1 MIKNL
6 GLAFRAGK
14 VVSGTDTVIEKLRKK
29 QLYLILLAS
38 DASDNTKKKI
48 NDKAKTYE
56 TKVIETYDS
65 QTISIS
71 IGKSNIKVIG
81 ITDEGFS
88 KIIDWFGKESE
99 IMAKKPMKP
108 KQSFKG
114 KPQSQSKPKGENKTA
129 GEKILIFKPGMT
141 AADVAQGLQ
150 ITNAMIIKKLMMLG
164 IMTSVNEVLDRD
176 TIELLAL
183 EEGFKIQD
191 EVITDLARYDEMEIV
206 DNEEDMVSRPPIVT
220 VMGHVDHGKTT
231 LLDTIRKSRVVAGE
245 AGGIT
250 QHIGAYQVVRNGK
263 KITFIDT
270 PGHAAF
276 TEMRVRGAKVTDM
289 VVLVVAADDGVMPQ
303 TIEAL
308 DHAKAAN
315 LPIIVAVNKMDKRDA
330 NPDHVMTE
338 LSNHG
343 LVPEK
348 WGGNTPY
355 VMISALKNEG
365 ITELLDVIELIAEID
380 EYKANPKRPA
390 RGTVIEAFLDRGR
403 GPVATLIVETG
414 TLKIG
419 DNIVVGNTYGKIRT
433 MQDDLKRRYTEA
445 EPSQPIEITGLNEV
459 PQAGDIFM
467 VFDDEKTVRSIA
479 EERQS
484 RQREGELKAAKKTT
498 LDSMLGDLD
507 AQEKELNII
516 IKGDVQGS
524 IEALRGLLEKI
535 DIQGLHVNVVRGG
548 VGAITE
554 NDIILAQASKAII
567 IGFNVRPAMN
577 VKQMA
582 DSLGVEIRLY
592 NIIYRVQEDIE
603 AALKGMLEPVFEEV
617 VIGQAE
623 VRETFKVSKI
633 GTIAG
638 CMVTDGVIRRE
649 SLVRLIREGIVVY
662 EGKLASLKR
671 FKDDA
676 KEVRTGFEC
685 GLSIEN
691 FNDIKIGDIIEASQM
706 KEVEVK

>member
-1 MIKNL
+1 
-6 GLAFRAGK
+6 
-14 VVSGTDTVIEKLRKK
+14 
-29 QLYLILLAS
+29 
-38 DASDNTKKKI
+38 
-48 NDKAKTYE
+48 
-56 TKVIETYDS
+56 
-65 QTISIS
+65 
-71 IGKSNIKVIG
+71 
-81 ITDEGFS
+81 
-88 KIIDWFGKESE
+88 
-99 IMAKKPMKP
+99 MAKKPMKP